1 MTFWRKH
8 LKFRD
13 EISLFSCAINIFF
26 WKIGQLKHKNIIFLA
41 FNDAFELFDRSG
53 GKRLVAWTECA
64 NLARCFGYNPTN
76 QYVLHLLGGDEID
89 TMPKSQLA
97 EKTIGLDD
105 FLPHLWT
112 ISQAPD
118 PGCYEEFFE
127 GLKVRIKF
135 LFKKGL
141 KTSTKFNSIENLI
154 CLILKFLTGYDWL
167 DRKWGHKNMVYKNM
181 F

>member
-76 QYVLHLLGGDEID
+76 QYVLHLLGGDEIE

-127 GLKVRIKF
+127 GLKVRVKF
-135 LFKKGL
+135 PSENMRCSILHYL
-141 KTSTKFNSIENLI
+141 KI
-154 CLILKFLTGYDWL
+154 LTGYDWL

>member
-1 MTFWRKH
+1 MATEFTK
-8 LKFRD
+8 
-13 EISLFSCAINIFF
+13 EQIA
-26 WKIGQLKHKNIIFLA
+26 A

-76 QYVLHLLGGDEID
+76 QYVLQLLGGDEIE

-97 EKTIGLDD
+97 DKTIGLDD

-127 GLKVRIKF
+127 GLKVFDKDGSGKVSANELRHVLTQLGEKLDAKDCDKLHDRQEVLMVTLNTII
-135 LFKKGL
+135 
-141 KTSTKFNSIENLI
+141 SSRPS
-154 CLILKFLTGYDWL
+154 CLI
-167 DRKWGHKNMVYKNM
+167 RKKHKIHNVCSP
-181 F
+181 

>member
-1 MTFWRKH
+1 MATEFTK
-8 LKFRD
+8 
-13 EISLFSCAINIFF
+13 EQIA
-26 WKIGQLKHKNIIFLA
+26 A

-127 GLKVRIKF
+127 GLKVFDKDGSGKVSANELRHVLTQLGEKLDSKDCDKLLDGHEDADGNVKYDHFIK
-135 LFKKGL
+135 
-141 KTSTKFNSIENLI
+141 T
-154 CLILKFLTGYDWL
+154 ILSDKEEA
-167 DRKWGHKNMVYKNM
+167 KE
-181 F
+181 

>member
-1 MTFWRKH
+1 MYNYTLATLTSKSNRN
-8 LKFRD
+8 RD
-13 EISLFSCAINIFF
+13 AGKQKIQGMFPSTSYFTSLNLILFPCFFEFLFLFNIYKQFISIFTSRE
-26 WKIGQLKHKNIIFLA
+26 NIIFLA

-127 GLKVRIKF
+127 GLKVRI
-135 LFKKGL
+135 
-141 KTSTKFNSIENLI
+141 
-154 CLILKFLTGYDWL
+154 
-167 DRKWGHKNMVYKNM
+167 
-181 F
+181 

>member
-1 MTFWRKH
+1 MATEFTKEQIAGKRDIKKWSCCDFLPKKT
-8 LKFRD
+8 LQFRS
-13 EISLFSCAINIFF
+13 EFCNFQTKLVLFFF
-26 WKIGQLKHKNIIFLA
+26 KTRSNFDKIVWQNIIFLA

-127 GLKVRIKF
+127 GLKV
-135 LFKKGL
+135 
-141 KTSTKFNSIENLI
+141 S
-154 CLILKFLTGYDWL
+154 
-167 DRKWGHKNMVYKNM
+167 VYI
-181 F
+181 